1 MRADA
6 DAAVKGAAGAVGQLV
21 VVPGCSVEKTMHTVP
36 AASAAVYVMC
46 VHTCECACACACV
59 CVGTHKFVRERKT
72 ACNA

>member
-1 MRADA
+1 VHADA
-6 DAAVKGAAGAVGQLV
+6 DVGVKGAAGAVGQLV
-21 VVPGCSVEKTMHTVP
+21 GVPACSVEKTMHTAP

-59 CVGTHKFVRERKT
+59 CVGTRKFVSERKT